1 MAGSMADAGSRGVRA
16 TWLVLLLFGAL
27 LRLPDVA
34 RPFDGRSL
42 AAWREADY
50 TGIARS
56 FARESLD
63 PLHPRVDWRG
73 ETPGYAEMEL
83 PVLPWIAGALDRIFG
98 ENELRMRWLSAAAS
112 LAALLVFKRLAQSA
126 LPTAGALAATAFFAA
141 QPLLIFLAPAMQ
153 PDGLMVLVMLL
164 AVGRLWRYEQSGAAR
179 ELVAAALLTGAA
191 TLVKAP
197 AALLGFLLIEAVLRR
212 HGLRALLRREV
223 WGAAVCALL
232 PVAAWYG
239 WVHRFWLE
247 YGLSLGLSN
256 ETHRLSIA
264 ALVDRQQWL
273 GNVRVEI
280 QRVFTWP
287 GLLLVGAAL
296 LLRPRRTPAP
306 PSSTPTVPQAG
317 APLGG
322 SPLRWAPLRWA
333 AAVALFY
340 FLMLDTSGD
349 AWAFYYHALSC
360 APAALLMGTGFGALL
375 ERATRWRVERRGLAC
390 ALKAAVIALAITTVC
405 FQLRSA
411 RGLRKERDEQ
421 VDLPRAFECAE
432 QFRPLIPAGAR
443 ITFAGGVATDRHGHP
458 VAHNG
463 STWFAW
469 LDRRGL
475 TYVEGDAT
483 LPHLAQFAIFA
494 PIYWIASGHELADPA
509 FRAAVEAL
517 HRRVASCGNDYHLF
531 ELRSVH

>member
-1 MAGSMADAGSRGVRA
+1 MADAGSRGVRA
-16 TWLVLLLFGAL
+16 TWVVVLLFGAL
-27 LRLPDVA
+27 LRLPDVT

-73 ETPGYAEMEL
+73 ETPGYAEMEF
-83 PVLPWIAGALDRIFG
+83 PIVPWIAGALDRILG

-112 LAALLVFKRLAQSA
+112 LAALLVFARLARSA

-153 PDGLMVLVMLL
+153 PDGLMVLMILL
-164 AVGRLWRYEQSGAAR
+164 AVGRLWRYEQGGEAR
-179 ELVAAALLTGAA
+179 ELVAAALLTGAS

-197 AALLGFLLIEAVLRR
+197 AALVGFLLIDAVLRR

-239 WVHRFWLE
+239 WAHHFWLE

-256 ETHRLSIA
+256 ETHRLSVA
-264 ALVDRQQWL
+264 ALVDPQQWL
-273 GNVRVEI
+273 GNVKVEV

-296 LLRPRRTPAP
+296 FVRPKPPPEPSVAP
-306 PSSTPTVPQAG
+306 PG
-317 APLGG
+317 ASL
-322 SPLRWAPLRWA
+322 SCAPLRWAPLRWA

-360 APAALLMGTGFGALL
+360 APAALLMGMGVGALFD
-375 ERATRWRVERRGLAC
+375 AAAITPVEHRGKAC
-390 ALKAAVIALAITTVC
+390 ALKAAALTLAIATLA
-405 FQLRSA
+405 FEARSA
-411 RGLRKERDEQ
+411 YGLRADRDRQE
-421 VDLPRAFECAE
+421 DLPRDFASAE

-443 ITFAGGVATDRHGHP
+443 IVVSGGEPTDRHGHP
-458 VAHNG
+458 VAHNI

-469 LDRRGL
+469 LDRRGFS
-475 TYVEGDAT
+475 YVKGDAT
-483 LPHLAQFAIFA
+483 LTHLSQFASFA

-517 HRRVASCGNDYHLF
+517 HRRVASCGDDYHLF

>member
-1 MAGSMADAGSRGVRA
+1 MADAGSRGVRA
-16 TWLVLLLFGAL
+16 ASWAVLILGAL
-27 LRLPDVA
+27 LRLIDA
-34 RPFDGRSL
+34 GRPFDGRSL

-63 PLHPRVDWRG
+63 VTHPRVDWRG

-83 PVLPWIAGALDRIFG
+83 PVLPWVAGALDRIFG
-98 ENELRMRWLSAAAS
+98 ENELRMRWLSALAS
-112 LAALLVFKRLAQSA
+112 LAALLVFERLARTA
-126 LPTAGALAATAFFAA
+126 LKPGAALAATAFFAA

-153 PDGLMVLVMLL
+153 PDGWMVLVTLL
-164 AVGRLWRYEQSGAAR
+164 AVGRIWRYERSGAAR
-179 ELVAAALLTGAA
+179 DLVVAALLTAAA

-197 AALLGFLLIEAVLRR
+197 AALVGFLLIDATLR
-212 HGLRALLRREV
+212 HFGLRALLRREV

-256 ETHRLSIA
+256 ETHRVSFA
-264 ALVDRQQWL
+264 ALADPQQWL

-296 LLRPRRTPAP
+296 LLRPREI
-306 PSSTPTVPQAG
+306 AG
-317 APLGG
+317 
-322 SPLRWAPLRWA
+322 PLRWA

-360 APAALLMGTGFGALL
+360 APAALLMGAGVGALVDSAERQRAEQPGRARVLTAGALL
-375 ERATRWRVERRGLAC
+375 L
-390 ALKAAVIALAITTVC
+390 ALATVGAETRAA
-405 FQLRSA
+405 FALRA
-411 RGLRKERDEQ
+411 ERDEQ
-421 VDLPRAFECAE
+421 VDLPRAFACAE
-432 QFRPLIPAGAR
+432 EFRPLIPAGAR
-443 ITFAGGVATDRHGHP
+443 IAFAGGRPTDRHGHP
-458 VAHNG
+458 VAHNA

-475 TYVEGDAT
+475 TYVEGDAS
-483 LPHLAQFAIFA
+483 LARLSQFASFA
-494 PIYWIASGHELADPA
+494 PIYWIASGHELADPT
-509 FRAAVEAL
+509 FRAEVERR
-517 HRRVASCGNDYHLF
+517 HRLVTSCGGDYHLI
-531 ELRSVH
+531 ELRADR